1 MKNLLILIFAFIFH
15 QNAFSMNI
23 NASCISESGQSTFD
37 IYFET
42 DKNFG
47 VFEYKFMGQDII
59 YASKNTELI
68 DGKIFGKA
76 EFYTSR
82 SGETKRK
89 PFMFVFDINKSIFT
103 ELVEYKCSDIKD

>member
-1 MKNLLILIFAFIFH
+1 VKKILILIFAFIFH

-59 YASKNTELI
+59 YASKDSVLS

-76 EFYTSR
+76 EFYSSR
-82 SGETKRK
+82 SGETKGN
-89 PFMFVFDINKSIFT
+89 PFMFIFDINKSTFT
-103 ELVEYKCSDIKD
+103 ELAEYKCSDIKD